1 MRKSKFR
8 QSPLH
13 QLTPVELRARA
24 EARAEYLAKQKA
36 EAPVAMREYREAEQT
51 LRDKTAELRAQR
63 LARGTVEKK

>member
-1 MRKSKFR
+1 MQKSKFR

-13 QLTPVELRARA
+13 QLTPAEQRARA

-51 LRDKTAELRAQR
+51 LRDKTAKLRALR
-63 LARGTVEKK
+63 LAREAVEKK

>member
-1 MRKSKFR
+1 LRKGKFR

-13 QLTPVELRARA
+13 QLTPAELRDRA

-51 LRDKTAELRAQR
+51 LRDKTAKLRAQR
-63 LARGTVEKK
+63 FARNAGEKK

>member
-1 MRKSKFR
+1 LRKSKFR

-13 QLTPVELRARA
+13 QLTPAALRARA

-51 LRDKTAELRAQR
+51 LRDKTAKLRALR
-63 LARGTVEKK
+63 LARDAVEKK